1 VRPYSRRTG
10 IACTPLSRPQT
21 GRSRRPGRVVRR

>member
-10 IACTPLSRPQT
+10 IARTPLSRPRP
-21 GRSRRPGRVVRR
+21 GRTRRPGRVVRR